1 MAVARKVP
9 KMLTKQISY
18 CPGCG
23 HGIVIRLI
31 AECIEELKQEKNCI
45 FCIGVGCYSL
55 MSASI
60 EADKYDCLHGRGGA
74 VSTGFKRVNPD
85 TLVISYQGDGDAYSI
100 GVGETFSA
108 AYRNENIT
116 VITINNTNYGMTGGQ
131 MSATTMPGQITTTS
145 PLGRNCEETGMPMKF
160 PEMIANSFPSSAY
173 VARGTVTTPANV
185 NKLKG
190 YIMNAFKAQLN
201 NEGYSLVEV
210 LSPCP
215 TNWGLT
221 PLQAIKRI
229 DDELT
234 NYYPLGEFKTREDK

>member
-1 MAVARKVP
+1 MAIARKAP
-9 KMLTKQISY
+9 EILSKQVSF

-23 HGIVIRLI
+23 HGVVLRLI

-45 FCIGVGCYSL
+45 LNVGVGCYSL
-55 MSASI
+55 MTPSI
-60 EADKYDCLHGRGGA
+60 EVDRFDSLHGRGAA
-74 VSTGFKRVNPD
+74 VCTGFKRVNPE

-100 GVGETFSA
+100 GIGESVSA

-116 VITINNTNYGMTGGQ
+116 VITVNNTNYGMTGGQ
-131 MSATTMPGQITTTS
+131 MSATTMPGQKTTTS
-145 PLGRNCEETGMPMKF
+145 PLGRDCDKTGMPIKF
-160 PEMIANSFPSSAY
+160 PELVASSFPDVAY
-173 VARGTVTTPANV
+173 VARGAVTSPAYV

-215 TNWGLT
+215 TNWGL
-221 PLQAIKRI
+221 PPVKAIERVNTEI
-229 DDELT
+229 VD
-234 NYYPLGEFKTREDK
+234 YYPLGEFKKREDI

>member
-1 MAVARKVP
+1 MAVAKKVP
-9 KMLTKQISY
+9 EMLSKQVSF

-23 HGIVIRLI
+23 HGVVVRLI

-45 FCIGVGCYSL
+45 FNIGVGCYSL
-55 MSASI
+55 MSTAI
-60 EADKYDCLHGRGGA
+60 EADKFDSLHGRGAA
-74 VSTGFKRVNPD
+74 VSTGFKRANPN

-100 GVGETFSA
+100 GIGESVSA

-116 VITINNTNYGMTGGQ
+116 VITVNNTNYGMTGGQ

-145 PLGRNCEETGMPMKF
+145 PHGRDCQMTGMPIKF
-160 PEMIANSFPSSAY
+160 PELVANSFPNVAY
-173 VARGTVTTPANV
+173 VARGTVTNSKNV

-215 TNWGLT
+215 TNWGLS
-221 PLQAIKRI
+221 PVQSHKRI
-229 DDELT
+229 NDEIVD
-234 NYYPLGEFKTREDK
+234 YYPLGELKTREEK